1 MYKTSRFFS
10 LFILLMIV
18 LAQPAAQVSAAM
30 MRCRTDPIF
39 TLSNGDVVTV
49 VLDVG
54 TDPANVKEVSYILH
68 VPAGVTPTRIEFTP
82 GILGKK
88 EKFEV
93 IQDSPDGF
101 YTSDSVLKTEKV
113 KTAVEVTAQMDV
125 NSISFQSASGYDEEH
140 LIIKLT
146 SDTPAPLTS
155 GKVHSFKGSV
165 ESNGK
170 TKADDGIIII
180 VATPTP

>member
-1 MYKTSRFFS
+1 MYKTSRFFR

-18 LAQPAAQVSAAM
+18 LAQPAAQASAAM
-30 MRCRTDPIF
+30 SRCRTDPIF

-49 VLDVG
+49 ILDVG

-82 GILGKK
+82 GILGEK
-88 EKFEV
+88 EKFQV

-101 YTSDSVLKTEKV
+101 YTSDSVLKTTKV
-113 KTAVEVTAQMDV
+113 KTAVEVTAHMDV
-125 NSISFQSASGYDEEH
+125 NSIYFQSATGYDEQH

-146 SDTPAPLTS
+146 SDTRTPPTS
-155 GKVHSFKGSV
+155 DKVSTFKGSV
-165 ESNGK
+165 NSDGK

-180 VATPTP
+180 VATATP